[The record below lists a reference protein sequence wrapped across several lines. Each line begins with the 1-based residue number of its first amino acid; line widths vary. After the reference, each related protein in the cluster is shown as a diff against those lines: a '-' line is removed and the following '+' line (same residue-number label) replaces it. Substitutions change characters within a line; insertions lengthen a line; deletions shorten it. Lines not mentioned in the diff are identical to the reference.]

1 MLGSDWTAGLDG
13 LQMVDSDKFFE
24 VCFLGWLDTGSV
36 DPGSGSGLVPT
47 PGSKKEP
54 EKDPQMETLLSGL
67 FVFSVFSLM
76 LESDSDF
83 VTLFQPNH
91 LES

>member
-1 MLGSDWTAGLDG
+1 
-13 LQMVDSDKFFE
+13 MVDSYKFFE

-36 DPGSGSGLVPT
+36 DPGSGSGLVPA

-54 EKDPQMETLLSGL
+54 EKDPQMDALLSGL
-67 FVFSVFSLM
+67 FVFSLFSLI

-83 VTLFQPNH
+83 VTLFQLNH